1 MNNPTGVARQ
11 LNKNIRLLGF
21 GSGVR
26 LFGAAMVYPFLSL
39 YLKNVAGVG
48 YAEIGALILLV
59 SAVPL
64 AISPFG
70 GLVADRVGRR
80 RVFLLSLGGEAASV
94 LLIAI
99 SMVRGSVPGV
109 LLGGGLAG
117 AAGSMAGPAA
127 SAYVA
132 DLTEVAQRS
141 MAYTWVRIGFN
152 AGFTVG
158 VALGGVLI
166 GFLGFADTG
175 LLATG
180 ILTTSTLFLLATLD
194 PSPYDRARS
203 QRVDPEKATGA
214 LARPGS
220 LGQSVRVL
228 ARDRTF
234 LVLCFASLFSGLVY
248 GNWGTTFPLFTNT
261 VLLIPYAILGVALA
275 LNGVIVVLGQSPMT
289 KLMVG
294 RKHTSSAVLAVAMM
308 GISFLALGG
317 ISLFSGAAIVAV
329 FAFVVLLT
337 FGENLGA
344 IPSMTLPSNMAPA
357 TEIGSYNGV
366 FGLFSGIGN
375 SFAPLAGGIVLSSI
389 ANPLAVWVI
398 LAIPCIPAI
407 VLYEWAGRRIPSA
420 ANTI

>member
-1 MNNPTGVARQ
+1 M
-11 LNKNIRLLGF
+11 NKNIRLLGF

-180 ILTTSTLFLLATLD
+180 ILTTST
-194 PSPYDRARS
+194 
-203 QRVDPEKATGA
+203 
-214 LARPGS
+214 
-220 LGQSVRVL
+220 
-228 ARDRTF
+228 
-234 LVLCFASLFSGLVY
+234 
-248 GNWGTTFPLFTNT
+248 
-261 VLLIPYAILGVALA
+261 
-275 LNGVIVVLGQSPMT
+275 
-289 KLMVG
+289 
-294 RKHTSSAVLAVAMM
+294 
-308 GISFLALGG
+308 
-317 ISLFSGAAIVAV
+317 
-329 FAFVVLLT
+329 
-337 FGENLGA
+337 
-344 IPSMTLPSNMAPA
+344 
-357 TEIGSYNGV
+357 
-366 FGLFSGIGN
+366 
-375 SFAPLAGGIVLSSI
+375 
-389 ANPLAVWVI
+389 
-398 LAIPCIPAI
+398 
-407 VLYEWAGRRIPSA
+407 
-420 ANTI
+420 